1 MQKLSNR
8 LHQIAMLVPKNS
20 RIADIGTDHG
30 YLPVYLAENKFAE
43 YIIACDLREK
53 PLAAAS
59 KNISVSNTEN
69 IDLRISDGF
78 ENISPD
84 EIDTAV
90 IAGMGGE
97 VISGIIQ
104 RCYWLK
110 NGKYTL
116 ILQPTTSPE
125 KLREFLSLSGY
136 SVNCEKA
143 VSENGKLYS
152 IMLVKYSNKTDAL
165 PPYKLY
171 IGNLTPTDADSTA
184 YIKKQLNRISKLAN
198 DLRYIENKHNDF
210 IYYSQIAN
218 KLKSVLGGHYGT

>member
-30 YLPVYLAENKFAE
+30 YLPVYLAENKLAE

-59 KNISVSNTEN
+59 KNISASNAEN

-104 RCYWLK
+104 RCCWLK

-152 IMLVKYSNKTDAL
+152 IMLVKYSNKTDTL

-210 IYYSQIAN
+210 IYYSQIAD